1 MNQFNQDNLICIHLN
16 IFSTFDLIA
25 RMCKDNNLEVNPKY
39 LWDFKVSGYH
49 KVWLDKNSY
58 ELIFWTESSN
68 KRLICLNQQYI
79 QYLRDLKS
87 LVHIKTEKPLVQEYE
102 TKHPMKSKNE
112 VNQTIIDIILDKIS
126 SSGLDSLSERERE
139 FLDKYSG

>member
-16 IFSTFDLIA
+16 IFSTFELIV
-25 RMCKDNNLEVNPKY
+25 RMCKDNGLEVNPKY
-39 LWDFKVSGYH
+39 LWDFKMNGYH
-49 KVWLDKNSY
+49 KIWLDKNSF

-68 KRLICLNQQYI
+68 KKLICLNQQYI

-87 LVHIKTEKPLVQEYE
+87 LVHIKIEKTEEQKFE
-102 TKHPMKSKNE
+102 TKQPMKSKSE
-112 VNQTIIDIILDKIS
+112 VNQSILDIILDKIS
-126 SSGLDSLSERERE
+126 SKGLDALSDKERD

>member
-16 IFSTFDLIA
+16 IFSTYELIV

-39 LWDFKVSGYH
+39 LWDFKMSGYH
-49 KVWLDKNSY
+49 KVWLDKSSY

-68 KRLICLNQQYI
+68 KKLICLNQQYL

-87 LVHIKTEKPLVQEYE
+87 LVHIKTEKPEE
-102 TKHPMKSKNE
+102 HKFEAKHPMKSKSE
-112 VNQTIIDIILDKIS
+112 VNQSILDIILDKIS
-126 SSGLDSLSERERE
+126 SKGLDALSERERD

>member
-39 LWDFKVSGYH
+39 LWDFKVNGYH
-49 KVWLDKNSY
+49 KIWLDKQSY

-68 KRLICLNQQYI
+68 KKLICLNQQYI

-87 LVHIKTEKPLVQEYE
+87 LVHIKTEKPVEQSYE
-102 TKHPMKSKNE
+102 TKQPMKSKTE
-112 VNQTIIDIILDKIS
+112 VNQHILDVILDKIS
-126 SSGLDSLSERERE
+126 SKGLDALSDKERE
-139 FLDKYSG
+139 FLDKYNG